1 MQGAQIRDR
10 SKARPV
16 AIEHRQLTD
25 IPVRLRKV
33 STAIQHPGANVDV
46 RRPSESVRPSAT
58 KRCSS
63 CTVFS
68 AIRDVLG
75 IFCENA
81 SEALLTK
88 RLYTAG
94 ESSS

>member
-33 STAIQHPGANVDV
+33 SAIQHPGANVDV
-46 RRPSESVRPSAT
+46 RRPSESVRPSVT
-58 KRCSS
+58 KRCSFY
-63 CTVFS
+63 TVFS

-75 IFCENA
+75 IICENA

-88 RLYTAG
+88 SLYTAG